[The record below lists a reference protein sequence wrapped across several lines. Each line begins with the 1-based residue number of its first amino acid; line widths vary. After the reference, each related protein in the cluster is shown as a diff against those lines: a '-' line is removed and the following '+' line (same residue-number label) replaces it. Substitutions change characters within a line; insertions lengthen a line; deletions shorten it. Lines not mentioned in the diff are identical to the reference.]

1 MADSSGAL
9 QRPPFLRAFLDA
21 GWDLTEEGIWV
32 ERLAEVV
39 YLDLPVTP
47 PRERAKRAAAARA
60 RAMDLSCPRGG
71 RGGRRRRRH
80 LEEQRRERS
89 RYWHWVADLYEAPEL
104 AQRVVEA
111 LPEDVVDTFEGIQ
124 DFIRRP
130 HPISVRIP
138 QTWWSC
144 NSCGAAFDAGEE
156 TAVTVTGRED
166 FSDLN
171 SPIDYCSACIIM
183 AAEVVEEQAR

>member
-9 QRPPFLRAFLDA
+9 QRPQSLRAFLDA
-21 GWDLTEEGIWV
+21 GSDLTADGIWV

-39 YLDLPVTP
+39 HLDLPVTP

-60 RAMDLSCPRGG
+60 RAMDLTCPRGG

-104 AQRVVEA
+104 AERVVEA
-111 LPEDVVDTFEGIQ
+111 LPADVIATYEGIQ
-124 DFIRRP
+124 DLVRRP
-130 HPISVRIP
+130 HPLSVGVP
-138 QTWWSC
+138 EAWWSC
-144 NSCGAAFDAGEE
+144 NSCGTAFDAGEE
-156 TAVTVTGRED
+156 SAVTITGREG
-166 FSDLN
+166 FSDLD
-171 SPIDYCSACIIM
+171 PIDYCAECIIL
-183 AAEVVEEQAR
+183 AAEVIEEQAR